1 MDIEDI
7 INKNINTDW
16 KPVLIKLLQP
26 YKKDINNDLNN
37 EINEYTKKRIFPNE
51 NLIFACFNYFDI
63 KDLKCLII
71 GQDCYHTEGVA
82 NGLCFSHYPQ
92 KNNKLQ
98 PSLNNIFKEL
108 NRTEKNIRTN
118 PDLSDWAKQGC
129 LLLNMSLTVLQSCPN
144 SHSHIWKN
152 YVNDIVKWIADNC
165 NNVCVMLW
173 GNFAQ
178 VTEKYFT
185 NTNNIVLKAGHPSP
199 LNTKHPFL
207 GCNHFNICKMHHN
220 INFI

>member
-118 PDLSDWAKQGC
+118 FKKLGC
-129 LLLNMSLTVLQSCPN
+129 LFEAFIAALFLD
-144 SHSHIWKN
+144 
-152 YVNDIVKWIADNC
+152 VNKVIVKDEENWFSNIFSTGPGFQMAQKFIENIIKDRFENWLSNSPQQAEKLLEWIIS
-165 NNVCVMLW
+165 
-173 GNFAQ
+173 F
-178 VTEKYFT
+178 TEERLRRKKER
-185 NTNNIVLKAGHPSP
+185 NKKWH
-199 LNTKHPFL
+199 
-207 GCNHFNICKMHHN
+207 
-220 INFI
+220 